1 MPYISNS
8 TAQSLSALVRGV
20 LNEQNTQLNN
30 ARSLMRLAKLMEGIS
45 GEKMPKEMKDAAW
58 ASIHKG
64 NVKLKRNAELQVQL
78 KKHLSKAQ
86 D

>member
-30 ARSLMRLAKLMEGIS
+30 ALYLIHIS
-45 GEKMPKEMKDAAW
+45 EPTRPLY
-58 ASIHKG
+58 I
-64 NVKLKRNAELQVQL
+64 
-78 KKHLSKAQ
+78 
-86 D
+86 

>member
-8 TAQSLSALVRGV
+8 TAQSLSALVRTV
-20 LNEQNTQLNN
+20 LNAQNETLNESRE
-30 ARSLMRLAKLMEGIS
+30 AMRLAKRAETFAGK
-45 GEKMPKEMKDAAW
+45 KMPKELKDAAW
-58 ASIHKG
+58 KMIYKESQ
-64 NVKLKRNAELQVQL
+64 KLKRNAELQVQL

>member
-8 TAQSLSALVRGV
+8 TAQSLSALVRTV

-30 ARSLMRLAKLMEGIS
+30 ARSLMRLAKLIEGIS
-45 GEKMPKEMKDAAW
+45 SEKMPKEMKDAAW